1 MKKPN
6 LLLAAAFIAILSFT
20 SCSKEEITSSQET
33 LVLSEIVENI
43 TYEKSFIVDKEDI
56 FTDEKGF
63 IVELTW
69 QPAEFDVDILM
80 DTDNN
85 ASYNTGLKRYA
96 TESNGSVKTFSI
108 SNEDMNTYGFTLIHI
123 EDTEDTINI
132 TDKNISYEFV
142 VRRMSNNEIVKTI
155 SGVIEASEKPLIFG
169 SETPKGFD
177 NLGRFVKSGN
187 KFYFGY

>member
-1 MKKPN
+1 MKKRY
-6 LLLAAAFIAILSFT
+6 LLLATAFTVILSFT
-20 SCSKEEITSSQET
+20 SCSKEEMSSPQET
-33 LVLSEIVENI
+33 LVLKEVVDNI
-43 TYEKSFIVDKEDI
+43 TYEKSFIVDKEAI
-56 FTDEKGF
+56 LTDEKGF

-96 TESNGSVKTFSI
+96 TESNGAIKTFSI

-123 EDTEDTINI
+123 EDSEDTSNI
-132 TDKNISYEFV
+132 ADKIISYQLV
-142 VRRMSNNEIVKTI
+142 IKRMSTDEIVKTI
-155 SGVIEASEKPLIFG
+155 SGVIEATEKPLVFG

-177 NLGRFVKSGN
+177 NLGRFIKSGN
-187 KFYFGY
+187 KFYFAY